1 MHVFDCVIVG
11 AGIAGLSAAAEL
23 QAKGKSVRILEAR
36 DRIGGRIES
45 IKVGDQMFESG
56 GQWVAPGHDIMFELI
71 DQYGLELVEDRNL
84 DFLIRSQGKVVAS
97 HPAMTDNALSPF
109 VVADLGQAML
119 RYRRLVSRNAKD
131 PVWAEGNAAWLAQ
144 PVAKWAATNI
154 RSIKAQEV
162 FLDLLSE
169 TIGKPHADLTLA
181 EALNESFANVD
192 LETLYTVTGA
202 LGQKRIRG
210 GMHQLTD
217 KMAADLGDII
227 QLNCVVTKVTVA
239 DHVTIESADGE
250 SFEART
256 VLLTLP
262 PWLAHALEF
271 EPPMPSWRDEV
282 VVKTSPGNAI
292 KATVSYPKPWWRDHG
307 WSGHASSD
315 EGPVHVVFDVTDND
329 EGPGTMIGFFVGA
342 DAATMNGRSQALRE
356 RSFIDA
362 LAKIFGE
369 EARGEHHYNDR
380 LWGIEPFSEGCH
392 GAHFSPGVWTR
403 DGSQLAKPE
412 GPIHFAGAEYAN
424 KHNGYQE
431 GAIRSAREAA
441 AAIIK
446 QIG

>member
-11 AGIAGLSAAAEL
+11 VGIAGLSAAAEL
-23 QAKGKSVRILEAR
+23 HANGKSFRILEAR
-36 DRIGGRIES
+36 DRIGGRIETT
-45 IKVGDQMFESG
+45 KVGDAMFESG
-56 GQWVAPGHDIMFELI
+56 GQWVAPGHDAMFELI
-71 DQYGLELVEDRNL
+71 EKYDLELVEDRNL
-84 DFLIRSQGKVVAS
+84 DFLIRSQGRVVAS
-97 HPAMTDNALSPF
+97 HPAMNEKALSPF

-119 RYRRLVSRNAKD
+119 RYRRLVARHAKD
-131 PVWAEGNAAWLAQ
+131 PVWAQANAAWLAQ

-154 RSIKAQEV
+154 RSVKAQEA

-169 TIGKPHADLTLA
+169 TIGKPHKDLPLAD
-181 EALNESFANVD
+181 ALQDSFANVD
-192 LETLYTVTGA
+192 LETLFTVTGA

-217 KMAADLGDII
+217 AMAAELGDVI
-227 QLNCVVTKVTVA
+227 QLNCVVTKVEVGE
-239 DHVTIESADGE
+239 HVTVHSQDGE
-250 SFEART
+250 TCEART

-262 PWLAHALEF
+262 PWLAQQLEF
-271 EPPMPSWRDEV
+271 DPPLPAWRDEV

-292 KATVSYPKPWWRDHG
+292 KATVSYPRPWWREHG

-329 EGPGTMIGFFVGA
+329 EGPGTMIGFFVGS
-342 DAATMNGRSQALRE
+342 DAATMNGRSMALRE

-362 LAKIFGE
+362 LVKIFGE
-369 EARGEHHYNDR
+369 QARGEHHYNDR
-380 LWGIEPFSEGCH
+380 LWGLEPFSEGCH

-431 GAIRSAREAA
+431 GAIRCARDAAEA
-441 AAIIK
+441 ILK
-446 QIG
+446 QLG